1 MMKTKKRRLT
11 IKYKKERVIL
21 SDVLPYELPIIFTN
35 RYFYR
40 FVTSYG
46 VELKNDEIKWNLKDR
61 KLSDRD
67 KKILPTIIELLMGCS
82 QTSTITD
89 QSINTNKDSWRTPFT
104 YKISHK
110 DDEFRELS
118 IIHPKNQLEL
128 VSLYE
133 KYKELIIYYCSLSR
147 FSIRKPNEIAKFIYY
162 RDKLHRISIGSK
174 LDNIEVYM
182 NEYESLK
189 TFFTY
194 KKYTNIY
201 RFYEDYRYQRAEKK
215 YNKLVKFDIS
225 KCFDSIYTHSIVWAL
240 LGKDATKD
248 HLSLSKNTF
257 GGQFDSFMQSI
268 NYGETNGI
276 LIGPEFSRIFAEL
289 IFQKIDKAVEN
300 KLKEEGI
307 YIGKQYE
314 CYRYVDDFFLF
325 YNEDDVKEKIM
336 TLFRLTLR
344 EYKMGLSNSKTIHY
358 ERPIISNI
366 SMAKFKII
374 DLLDSFIKFNIEEA
388 ESFEETDEE
397 ENEDKGTFHITD
409 KFKMYINSNQT
420 SAKFKSILKETE
432 VGYKDVL
439 NYTLSIIS
447 RKVNIIIRKFDK
459 RFQEYSKHE
468 FENNIDQTSQKRKY
482 LLEKQFT
489 RFILNLLDFI
499 FFIYT
504 VHPKVNSTI
513 KLMTILNTIIELY
526 NGRYIFKN
534 KAQKR
539 FQKENKDLIFK
550 KIQDEIRLVLE
561 KTKHIEFFQV
571 ETLYLLV
578 LHKELGIGYELPEE
592 ILINYF
598 CTKQPKD
605 ESSLKCKEYLNTL
618 SILVLLYYIGN
629 SVEYCNIKKAL
640 MTHIINTIDRVD
652 SHRRR
657 NNTELTI
664 LLFDLLSCPYIDRKF
679 KKEVL
684 SLFNIKEK
692 KTQEDILNFQK
703 KQKYWFTKWKDI
715 NINKELNAKI
725 GLEVYS

>member
-1 MMKTKKRRLT
+1 MMKNRKRRLT
-11 IKYKKERVIL
+11 IKYKKERAVL

-40 FVTSYG
+40 FITLYG
-46 VELKNDEIKWNLKDR
+46 VEFKNNEIKWNFKNR
-61 KLSDRD
+61 KLSEND
-67 KKILPTIIELLMGCS
+67 KKVLPIIIELLFGCGK
-82 QTSTITD
+82 TSKLMD
-89 QSINTNKDSWRTPFT
+89 KSINTSEDSWRTPFV

-110 DDEFRELS
+110 DNEFRELS
-118 IIHPKNQLEL
+118 IIHPKSQLEL

-147 FSIRKPNEIAKFIYY
+147 FSIRKPNDIAKFIYY
-162 RDKLHRISIGSK
+162 RDKLHRLSIGSK
-174 LDNIEVYM
+174 LDSIEVYM

-215 YNKLVKFDIS
+215 YNKLVKFDVS

-240 LGKDATKD
+240 LGKEVTKN
-248 HLSLSKNTF
+248 SLSQSKKTF
-257 GGQFDSFMQSI
+257 GGEFDTFMQSI

-289 IFQKIDKAVEN
+289 IFQKIDRTVEN
-300 KLKEEGI
+300 TLKEEEI

-325 YNEDDVKEKIM
+325 YNEDEIKDKIM
-336 TLFRLTLR
+336 TLFRLVLR
-344 EYKMGLSNSKTIHY
+344 EYKMGLSEAKTIYY
-358 ERPIISNI
+358 EKPIISNI

-374 DLLDSFIKFNIEEA
+374 DLLNDFIKFNIEET
-388 ESFEETDEE
+388 ENIEE
-397 ENEDKGTFHITD
+397 EIEEEFHITER
-409 KFKMYINSNQT
+409 FKMYINSNQT

-439 NYTLSIIS
+439 NYTLSIIA
-447 RKVNIIIRKFDK
+447 RKINIIIRKFDK
-459 RFQEYSKHE
+459 KFQEYSKHE
-468 FENNIDQTSQKRKY
+468 FEGNIDYNSQRKKY
-482 LLEKQFT
+482 ILEKQFT
-489 RFILNLLDFI
+489 RFIINLLDFI

-513 KLMTILNTIIELY
+513 KLMSILNIIIEFY
-526 NGRYIFKN
+526 NGRYIFQS
-534 KAQKR
+534 KALNR
-539 FQKENKDLIFK
+539 FQKENKDLVFK

-578 LHKELGIGYELPEE
+578 LQNELGNGYELPEE
-592 ILINYF
+592 ILLNYF
-598 CTKQPKD
+598 CINQSKE
-605 ESSLKCKEYLNTL
+605 ESNIKCKNYLNTL

-629 SVEYCNIKKAL
+629 SSEYINIKKAL
-640 MTHIINTIDRVD
+640 IEHITNIINKVD
-652 SHRRR
+652 KNKRR
-657 NNTELTI
+657 NNAELII
-664 LLFDLLSCPYIDRKF
+664 LLFDLLSCPYIDREF
-679 KKEVL
+679 KKELL
-684 SLFNIKEK
+684 SLFDVEESI
-692 KTQEDILNFQK
+692 QEDILNFQK
-703 KQKYWFTKWKDI
+703 KQKYWFIKWKDI
-715 NINKELNAKI
+715 NLNKELNAKI